1 MDFDHRTPLTSE
13 KQSKWTV
20 VTETLL
26 VRLFWSSRFAIV
38 KNGLDS
44 LEPLTIAG
52 LRYSWGL
59 CYYPPSCCLE
69 KITSGVLWL
78 ALVNTALGYWIYN
91 RTLRK

>member
-38 KNGLDS
+38 KKGLDS
-44 LEPLTIAG
+44 LEPLTIAV
-52 LRYSWGL
+52 LRYF
-59 CYYPPSCCLE
+59 
-69 KITSGVLWL
+69 
-78 ALVNTALGYWIYN
+78 LGFMLLSPFLL
-91 RTLRK
+91 LRKNNIRCAMVGAC